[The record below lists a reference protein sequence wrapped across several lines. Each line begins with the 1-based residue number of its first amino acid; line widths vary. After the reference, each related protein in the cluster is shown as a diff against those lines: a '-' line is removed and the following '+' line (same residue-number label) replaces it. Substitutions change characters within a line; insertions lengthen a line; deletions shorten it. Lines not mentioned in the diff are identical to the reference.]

1 MLRIPDTMS
10 NKESVFNI
18 ISDIRKSDKAP
29 VHLDNIDL
37 DGLKDLVAYLRIS
50 HSHYVE
56 ECFPRLHEAVHTMLQ
71 DCDAQ
76 VSTAMN
82 RFFDEYEKQV
92 FQHFRYEERHLF
104 PEADALIAGRKIDR
118 AKLAANNGC
127 HDHNGMETSLKDM
140 KMLVINHIASS
151 DKLVVL
157 SYLFRLE
164 DDIHKHVIIE
174 DRLFVPLLIKLAGK
188 NE

>member
-1 MLRIPDTMS
+1 MS

-29 VHLDNIDL
+29 VHLDNIGL
-37 DGLKDLVAYLRIS
+37 DGLKDLVAYLRSS

-56 ECFPRLHEAVHTMLQ
+56 ECFPRLHEAVHKMLQ
-71 DCDAQ
+71 DCDSQ

-82 RFFDEYEKQV
+82 SFFDEYEKQV
-92 FQHFRYEERHLF
+92 FHHFRYEEKHLF
-104 PEADALIAGRKIDR
+104 PEADALIDGRKIDC
-118 AKLAANNGC
+118 AKISADKGN
-127 HDHNGMETSLKDM
+127 HNGMETSLKDM
-140 KMLVINHIASS
+140 KMLVINHMDSA
-151 DKLVVL
+151 DKVAVL

-164 DDIHKHVIIE
+164 DDIHKHVMIE
-174 DRLFVPLLIKLAGK
+174 EKLFVPLLQKLGGS